1 MEKLG
6 LRLVPIDNIP
16 QNRKYYTNDLQ
27 YYVSFGQRGWR
38 IISLEAA
45 SRGHVVTK
53 YLPTLLGVK
62 HYLREQCVR

>member
-27 YYVSFGQRGWR
+27 YYVSFGQQGWKIVNLRTAARGR
-38 IISLEAA
+38 VIIK
-45 SRGHVVTK
+45 R
-53 YLPTLLGVK
+53 LPTILAVK
-62 HYLREQCVR
+62 QYLREQYV